1 MIIDV
6 TITALSPLAFSERKP
21 GEQYRNSL
29 PFVPGAAL
37 YGALGALCYSSE
49 RFAAIRCHNAY
60 PLQPKHR
67 EPATQAR
74 PVPITAVQPKG
85 QDEGI
90 PRDSLVE
97 RVCWERQQPP
107 ALIYAPTAQDGRP
120 WEGAGKGFYTL
131 TGRKGFTKHSV
142 PQRVLTRVAINRT
155 TGTAEDQRLYSPLVL
170 SEVVRDKGEDG
181 EKDKGEGKDKPEDNV
196 YPTVFRGTVVLPDG
210 DEEALKKLRGI
221 THVGGRQTSGLG
233 RISVTAE
240 RGPADN
246 AAAIAEQVPAI
257 KKRVADLTTLFQA
270 QAQRYKALGGEAW
283 DIPDGTIFTVNL
295 LADAILV
302 EDGWLPTHTLSPAM
316 LQQAARIATPLRL
329 VRAFTGSTII
339 AGWSTLW
346 QRPKAT
352 APGVTMGSLFV
363 FQAEKPL
370 EEADYEA
377 LARLQIDGIGER
389 RQEGYG
395 QIRICDEF
403 HIWRSDDNHAKP
415 A

>member
-29 PFVPGAAL
+29 PFVPGGAL

-49 RFAAIRCHNAY
+49 RFADIRCRNAY
-60 PLQPKHR
+60 PLLPEAR
-67 EPATQAR
+67 APGVQAR
-74 PVPITAVQPKG
+74 PLPLTAIQRKG
-85 QDEGI
+85 QDEAV
-90 PRDSLVE
+90 PRDALVE

-107 ALIYAPTAQDGRP
+107 ALIYAPTAPDGRP
-120 WEGAGKGFYTL
+120 FEGVGKAFYTL
-131 TGRKGFTKHSV
+131 TGAKGFTRHAV

-170 SEVVRDKGEDG
+170 SEVVRDKGKDG
-181 EKDKGEGKDKPEDNV
+181 EKDKDEDKV
-196 YPTVFRGTVVLPDG
+196 HPTVFRGTVVLPDG
-210 DEEALKKLRGI
+210 DETALKAFREIAQKALREI

-233 RISVTAE
+233 RISITAE
-240 RGPADN
+240 PGVAED
-246 AAAIAEQVPAI
+246 AAAIKA
-257 KKRVADLTTLFQA
+257 RVERLTKLFQE
-270 QAQRYKALGGEAW
+270 QAKRYQALGGDAW

-295 LADAILV
+295 LSDAILV
-302 EDGWLPTHTLSPAM
+302 EDGWLPTYTLSREM
-316 LQQAARIATPLRL
+316 LEQATGIEVRL
-329 VRAFTGSTII
+329 VRAFTGATII
-339 AGWSTLW
+339 AGWSMLW

-363 FQAEKPL
+363 FQADQKL
-370 EEADYEA
+370 SDADYKA
-377 LARLQIDGIGER
+377 LAQLQTDGIGER

-403 HIWRSDDNHAKP
+403 HSWRSDDNHAKP

>member
-29 PFVPGAAL
+29 PFVPGGAL

-49 RFAAIRCHNAY
+49 RFADIRCRNAY
-60 PLQPKHR
+60 PLPHEVRQFPV
-67 EPATQAR
+67 QAR
-74 PVPITAVQPKG
+74 PFPVTAIMRKG
-85 QDEGI
+85 QEKDI
-90 PRDSLVE
+90 PRDALVK

-107 ALIYAPTAQDGRP
+107 ALIYAPTAPDGRP
-120 WEGAGKGFYTL
+120 WKGADRDFYILVKLGQNGRVWEGFDRDFYSL
-131 TGRKGFTKHSV
+131 TAAEAFAKPKV
-142 PQRVLTRVAINRT
+142 PQRVLTRVAINRS

-170 SEVVRDKGEDG
+170 SEVYRGH
-181 EKDKGEGKDKPEDNV
+181 
-196 YPTVFRGTVVLPDG
+196 PTVFRGTVVLPDG
-210 DEEALKKLRGI
+210 DETALKAFREIAQKALREI

-233 RISVTAE
+233 RISITAE
-240 RGPADN
+240 PGVAED
-246 AAAIAEQVPAI
+246 AAAIKA
-257 KKRVADLTTLFQA
+257 RVERLTKLFQE
-270 QAQRYKALGGEAW
+270 QAKRYQALGGDAW

-295 LADAILV
+295 LSDAILV
-302 EDGWLPTHTLSPAM
+302 EDGWLPTYTLSREM
-316 LQQAARIATPLRL
+316 LEQATGIKARL
-329 VRAFTGSTII
+329 VRAFTGATII
-339 AGWSTLW
+339 AGWSMLW

-363 FQAEKPL
+363 FQADQKL
-370 EEADYEA
+370 SDADYKA
-377 LARLQIDGIGER
+377 LAQLQTDGIGER

-403 HIWRSDDNHAKP
+403 HSWRSDDNHAKP

>member
-29 PFVPGAAL
+29 PFVPGGAL

-49 RFAAIRCHNAY
+49 RFADIRCHNAY
-60 PLQPKHR
+60 PLLPEAR
-67 EPATQAR
+67 APGVQAR
-74 PVPITAVQPKG
+74 PLPFTAIQRKG
-85 QDEGI
+85 QDEAV
-90 PRDSLVE
+90 PRDALVE

-107 ALIYAPTAQDGRP
+107 ALIYAPTAPDGRP
-120 WEGAGKGFYTL
+120 FEGVGKAFYTL
-131 TGRKGFTKHSV
+131 TGAKGFTRHTV

-170 SEVVRDKGEDG
+170 SEVVRDKGKDG
-181 EKDKGEGKDKPEDNV
+181 EKDKDEDKV
-196 YPTVFRGTVVLPDG
+196 HPTVFRGTVVLPDG
-210 DEEALKKLRGI
+210 DETALKAFREIAQKALREI

-233 RISVTAE
+233 RISITAE
-240 RGPADN
+240 PGVAED
-246 AAAIAEQVPAI
+246 AAAIKA
-257 KKRVADLTTLFQA
+257 RVERLTKLFQE
-270 QAQRYKALGGEAW
+270 QAKRYQALGGDAW

-295 LADAILV
+295 LSDAILV
-302 EDGWLPTHTLSPAM
+302 EDGWLPTYTLSREM
-316 LQQAARIATPLRL
+316 LEQATGIEVRL
-329 VRAFTGSTII
+329 VRAFTGATII
-339 AGWSTLW
+339 AGWSMLW

-363 FQAEKPL
+363 FQADQKL
-370 EEADYEA
+370 SDADYKA
-377 LARLQIDGIGER
+377 LAQLQTDGIGER

-403 HIWRSDDNHAKP
+403 HSWRSDDNHAKP